1 MHYMRAHALSCY
13 DCHMNADEAG
23 AATWGSLLR
32 VHAALVPI
40 LDREVVRAT
49 GLPLAWYDVLLELNT
64 APDRRL
70 RMGDLGDRVVLSR
83 TRVSRI
89 VDELVANGLVSRD
102 GNPADRRSALAAIT
116 LEGRLRLRAAA
127 PVYLAG
133 IARHFTG
140 PLTKAEVAAVRAAL

>member
-1 MHYMRAHALSCY
+1 
-13 DCHMNADEAG
+13 
-23 AATWGSLLR
+23 
-32 VHAALVPI
+32 
-40 LDREVVRAT
+40 
-49 GLPLAWYDVLLELNT
+49 
-64 APDRRL
+64 
-70 RMGDLGDRVVLSR
+70 MGDLGDRVVLSR

-116 LEGRLRLRAAA
+116 LEGRRRLRAAA

-140 PLTKAEVAAVRAAL
+140 PLTKAEVAAVRAALEKVLRAQGD